1 MSDIVAKLS
10 GLNAFRCGT
19 GASDK
24 QTKEAEQA
32 LSLRFAEE
40 YAQYIVTYGYVS
52 FFGHELT
59 GVCKFPRLNVV
70 DVTVSQRKVNPA
82 VPSDWYVVEE
92 ANIDGIV
99 VWQSSAGEIWKTAPG
114 FRPNKLCDSL
124 CEYLGRV
131 S

>member
-10 GLNAFRCGT
+10 SMKAFRCGT
-19 GASDK
+19 GASNK

-32 LSLRFAEE
+32 LSLRFANE
-40 YAQYIVTYGYVS
+40 YARYVAAYGYAA

-59 GVCKFPRLNVV
+59 GVCKYPRLNVV
-70 DVTVSQRKVNPA
+70 DVTVSQREANPA

-99 VWQSSAGEIWKTAPG
+99 VWQSSVGEVWQTIPG
-114 FRPNKLCDSL
+114 ARSTKLCDSL
-124 CEYLGRV
+124 CEYLNRV
-131 S
+131 G

>member
-1 MSDIVAKLS
+1 MSDIEAKLS
-10 GLNAFRCGT
+10 SLKAFRCGT

-40 YAQYIVTYGYVS
+40 YAQYVIAYGYAS
-52 FFGHELT
+52 FLGHELT

-70 DVTVSQRKVNPA
+70 DVTVSQREVNPA

-92 ANIDGIV
+92 ANIDSIV
-99 VWQSSAGEIWKTAPG
+99 VWQSSAGEVWQTTPG
-114 FRPNKLCDSL
+114 FRPTKLCDSL
-124 CEYLGRV
+124 CEYLDHI